1 MAHIFFRFLFNYYVL
16 QLAFFSLT
24 LVGGRHVTALQLF
37 FFGQFYLR
45 LNLPNLNHK
54 YKCVCMYIYI
64 QIYYCSILTY
74 SIGLFFSRNATHA
87 NNRNILPPPKI

>member
-37 FFGQFYLR
+37 FFGAILS
-45 LNLPNLNHK
+45 
-54 YKCVCMYIYI
+54 
-64 QIYYCSILTY
+64 QIKPT
-74 SIGLFFSRNATHA
+74 
-87 NNRNILPPPKI
+87 

>member
-37 FFGQFYLR
+37 FFWAILS
-45 LNLPNLNHK
+45 
-54 YKCVCMYIYI
+54 
-64 QIYYCSILTY
+64 QIKPT
-74 SIGLFFSRNATHA
+74 
-87 NNRNILPPPKI
+87 